1 MGNDP
6 LQDDRDDRI
15 AQLEGKLE
23 RSSGVGVKAPVALIA
38 IVLSVGLLW
47 YERLDVAYYFGSR
60 EPVSL
65 GVEGEYRFDL
75 LRTNHYAQV
84 HGIPTSRG
92 AYSEEKGQTYLVVG
106 LRDTPVLVRRA
117 AFAGERPP
125 LQPNQTPFAVRG
137 RLLAR
142 ADAERYDDGFKLLE
156 SMGEIR
162 PRDGKLW
169 ILVEGER
176 PGGDALTALYASAVA
191 AFALLNAWFLWRELW
206 HLSRRKA
213 KAQKPQSPN
222 A

>member
-15 AQLEGKLE
+15 AQLEGKLA

-38 IVLSVGLLW
+38 IVLSGALLW
-47 YERLDVAYYFGSR
+47 YERLDISYYFGSR
-60 EPVSL
+60 DPVSL
-65 GVEGEYRFDL
+65 GTEGDYRFEAL
-75 LRTNHYAQV
+75 KSNRYAQV
-84 HGIPTSRG
+84 HGVPTTRG

-125 LQPNQTPFAVRG
+125 LQPNQTAFAVRG

-142 ADAERYDDGFKLLE
+142 EDAERYEDGFKLLKE
-156 SMGEIR
+156 MGEVR

-176 PGGDALTALYASAVA
+176 PGGDSLTALLSAAVG
-191 AFALLNAWFLWRELW
+191 AFALLNAWFLWRELS
-206 HLSRRKA
+206 HLARRKA
-213 KAQKPQSPN
+213 AAKKP
-222 A
+222 